1 MNKKNKEEAIK
12 TKERLNKI
20 NPIHRILVIIFSW
33 LISTIITV
41 ILKEAFDF
49 PLSIFT
55 IFFFL
60 FYYILIWLL
69 KRNNK
74 EVYYN
79 KLTIETKKED
89 SKINIEKIKKQIK
102 STGTIVYIS
111 GWLTIVITWIIYIW
125 SIFDKSLEDVSNLF
139 GTLLIV
145 IVSSI
150 YVILGSRIRKLIDRN
165 IKLYLQILLGLS
177 FLIIFLSFLM
187 GGSIRILLFIVI
199 ACLISSLL
207 SINKVIDIKEI
218 IIK

>member
-49 PLSIFT
+49 PLSIFI

-187 GGSIRILLFIVI
+187 GGSIGILLFIVI

>member
-150 YVILGSRIRKLIDRN
+150 YVILGSRIRKLIDKN

-177 FLIIFLSFLM
+177 
-187 GGSIRILLFIVI
+187 LL
-199 ACLISSLL
+199 
-207 SINKVIDIKEI
+207 
-218 IIK
+218 